1 MVDPVGDLLDE
12 RVAAADVP
20 LVPDGGGEGVGVA
33 DEDRGSGAGGGL
45 LAVVLGPGD
54 EGEVVGGEDD
64 VLPGGSG
71 PSFAQGGEL
80 VLAVLAPV
88 LGDVARAGPDSA
100 ARPVVGGERAGE
112 GGGAGG
118 LRAEDDDPARE
129 GGPYGRLEEVP
140 AAGGVRAHGGAG
152 DREERAVGVDE
163 DGRGAEAA
171 AQLLPVRLRGEDRV
185 HGLGHGGGEDGHVR
199 VPDGGVGDVHVRV
212 VDRADH
218 RGVRVRL
225 AHPGDPVGERHGL
238 DGGGADQDGQPLAA
252 VLGGPDE
259 VVVAGVRRVELA
271 EDQAVSVA
279 LHAAT
284 STGRAARAVRSRC
297 QLRRPARQSARNP
310 AYSSEVRYS
319 PLWA

>member
-1 MVDPVGDLLDE
+1 M
-12 RVAAADVP
+12 
-20 LVPDGGGEGVGVA
+20 
-33 DEDRGSGAGGGL
+33 S
-45 LAVVLGPGD
+45 
-54 EGEVVGGEDD
+54 
-64 VLPGGSG
+64 
-71 PSFAQGGEL
+71 
-80 VLAVLAPV
+80 
-88 LGDVARAGPDSA
+88 ARA
-100 ARPVVGGERAGE
+100 R
-112 GGGAGG
+112 GGAGG

-129 GGPYGRLEEVP
+129 GGPYGRPEEVP
-140 AAGGVRAHGGAG
+140 AAGGVSAHGGAG
-152 DREERAVGVDE
+152 DREERAVGSTRTD
-163 DGRGAEAA
+163 AA
-171 AQLLPVRLRGEDRV
+171 PKRRPSSSPYASEVKNRV

-225 AHPGDPVGERHGL
+225 AHPGDPVGERYGL

-252 VLGGPDE
+252 VLAVRDE